1 MKKGVLQFL
10 CVGIFILLIS
20 TSACVAPPKPG
31 TSASPGAAGAVTPT
45 TEGAKET
52 PVYVTIETPY
62 STGIA
67 NPTKKITTAEPTPP
81 PEEWVEI
88 NHISQP
94 FGFNATAFSFN
105 LQNPPMIIFINVK
118 PVNQTRTKEIT
129 NPFGSREDIT
139 ITIDDY
145 SPASWFEL
153 TVRNK
158 NNGQILQQAGF
169 GNTYSGKLYS
179 QELNQTIK
187 VLQKGDMLVELNGN
201 LITAHVNVSVKK
213 EGNIVNIT
221 PG

>member
-1 MKKGVLQFL
+1 MKKGVLQFF
-10 CVGIFILLIS
+10 CVGIFILLIT

-31 TSASPGAAGAVTPT
+31 TSASPGAAGPAQPT
-45 TEGAKET
+45 TSGPTQA

-62 STGIA
+62 SEGTA
-67 NPTKKITTAEPTPP
+67 RPTMEKTTAEPTPP
-81 PEEWVEI
+81 PEEWIEI
-88 NHISQP
+88 NRISQP
-94 FGFNATAFSFN
+94 FGYNATAFSFN

-118 PVNQTRTKEIT
+118 PVNLTRTKEIT
-129 NPFGSREDIT
+129 SPYGNRQDIT

-145 SPASWFEL
+145 NPASWFEL

-158 NNGQILQQAGF
+158 NTGQILQQAGF

-179 QELNQTIK
+179 EQLNQTVK
-187 VLQKGDMLVELNGN
+187 VLQKGDMLIELNGN